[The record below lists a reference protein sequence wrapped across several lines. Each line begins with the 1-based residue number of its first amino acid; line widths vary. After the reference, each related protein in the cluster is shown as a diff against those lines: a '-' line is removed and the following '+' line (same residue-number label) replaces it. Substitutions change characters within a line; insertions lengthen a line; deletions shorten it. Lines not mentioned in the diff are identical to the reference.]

1 MVASSVFSSGQFDRT
16 VERAVVGGQSLVM
29 TMSKTSSPWMVDWYE
44 RGGVHTCHS
53 GERKMRIR
61 TLSPALFL
69 VLVLRSESG
78 GVSRE
83 RERGARFGG

>member
-44 RGGVHTCHS
+44 RGGVHRHVPYRRKEDAYSYFVARSLS
-53 GERKMRIR
+53 G
-61 TLSPALFL
+61 
-69 VLVLRSESG
+69 SG
-78 GVSRE
+78 SSVRV
-83 RERGARFGG
+83 RWRVP